1 MQTMIRGVIAGNFDI
16 LHPGYVKMF
25 YETQGKCEQLTVLL
39 HTDPSIERPEKHKP
53 LFSEHE
59 RISLLLSLKA
69 VDRVMTYTT
78 EEDLYRILKQQ
89 KFDIR
94 FQGEDYK
101 DKKFTGDDL
110 NIPIHWVSR
119 DHGWSTTKV
128 KNLIKNQ

>member
-1 MQTMIRGVIAGNFDI
+1 
-16 LHPGYVKMF
+16 
-25 YETQGKCEQLTVLL
+25 
-39 HTDPSIERPEKHKP
+39 
-53 LFSEHE
+53 
-59 RISLLLSLKA
+59 
-69 VDRVMTYTT
+69 MTYTT